1 MTRSSSFTITG
12 KPHPILL
19 VIDQSIRECTPGVG
33 TYARGGFLYASM
45 PGQLEVAIAGDQSTS
60 SVRAP
65 PALSGSRYMAT
76 ISPIHRRPAEADNL
90 SDEKRIRLASDLVIR
105 EGQIVLATVT
115 RLSTTQV
122 FVEISAIPTVG
133 ILPFSHEGVI
143 RMEDIRP
150 SIAGGPAETETR
162 QINSLTLRVAE
173 DAFCPGDII
182 LARVL
187 GGGNSDIR
195 RYPLSTAEKEL
206 GVVYA
211 RSSTSGQRMVPQS
224 WKEMVCPETGRVEN
238 RKVARPPS

>member
-1 MTRSSSFTITG
+1 
-12 KPHPILL
+12 
-19 VIDQSIRECTPGVG
+19 
-33 TYARGGFLYASM
+33 LYASM
-45 PGQLEVAIAGDQSTS
+45 PGQLEVAIAEDQSTS
-60 SVRAP
+60 SVRVP
-65 PALSGSRYMAT
+65 PTSSGSRYMAT
-76 ISPIHRRPAEADNL
+76 ISPIHRRPAEADPQPDNL
-90 SDEKRIRLASDLVIR
+90 SDEKRIRLASDLVVR

-150 SIAGGPAETETR
+150 SIAAVGPAETESR
-162 QINSLTLRVAE
+162 ENNSFTLRVAE
-173 DAFCPGDII
+173 DAFRPGDII

-224 WKEMVCPETGRVEN
+224 WKEMVCPETGRAEN